1 MGSFYAIETEN
12 LSKTYRQKNGKPVL
26 AIKDLDLLVS
36 YGQVFGLLGPN
47 GAGKTT
53 LVRILATLLRATGG
67 RARVCGYDVERDE
80 QEVRSIIGYAG
91 QDSER
96 SAYNRL
102 TVRENLF
109 YFAHALRGVPIRT
122 ARERIEEIA
131 AGVGLT
137 EQLGKEFSTLSGGQ
151 KQLVIVMR
159 ALLHRPRLVFLDEPS
174 KSLDPVTADR
184 VRTFL
189 TDYARE
195 HGMTILLTTHNMDE
209 AEGICDKLA
218 FINEGCLEFVGT
230 PLEFRRSVT
239 VQEIVE
245 VSAPSHNG
253 ILERLRRLPGVN
265 RVADNGTVRLY
276 CDNGFSVLREVV
288 DVLDG
293 VGTKVSVSMVE
304 PSLEDAFSIFVNNG
318 RNNGKEVAGG

>member
-1 MGSFYAIETEN
+1 V
-12 LSKTYRQKNGKPVL
+12 PV
-26 AIKDLDLLVS
+26 
-36 YGQVFGLLGPN
+36 
-47 GAGKTT
+47 
-53 LVRILATLLRATGG
+53 
-67 RARVCGYDVERDE
+67 
-80 QEVRSIIGYAG
+80 
-91 QDSER
+91 
-96 SAYNRL
+96 
-102 TVRENLF
+102 
-109 YFAHALRGVPIRT
+109 RT

-137 EQLGKEFSTLSGGQ
+137 DQLGKEFSTLSGGQ

-159 ALLHRPRLVFLDEPS
+159 ALLHWPRIVFLDEPS
-174 KSLDPVTADR
+174 KSLDPVTANR

-218 FINEGCLEFVGT
+218 FINEGHLEFVGT

-245 VSAPSHNG
+245 VRAPSRDG
-253 ILERLRRLPGVN
+253 IVGRLRQLPGVN

-318 RNNGKEVAGG
+318 RNNGKEVAGV